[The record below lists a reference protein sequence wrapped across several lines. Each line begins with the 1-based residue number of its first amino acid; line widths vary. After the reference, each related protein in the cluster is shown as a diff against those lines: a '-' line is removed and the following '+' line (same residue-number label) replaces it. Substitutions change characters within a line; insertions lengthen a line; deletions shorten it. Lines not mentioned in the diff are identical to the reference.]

1 MATTV
6 GSHSVSTFATPVNG
20 GPLDANVVRGN
31 DNTIRTAY
39 VAHDADT
46 GIHVQSS
53 TLASRPSA
61 GTAGRK
67 WITADTGIYKLW
79 YDDGT
84 TWHEV
89 GASTIDVY
97 VLADENLVKGDVIK
111 ITGYNVGN
119 GAPRVAK
126 VSSASDVAFGIVN
139 GTIASGAVGYV
150 TNTGL
155 IIDVNTN
162 SFAIGDILY
171 PNTSG
176 GLTTTK
182 PTSGNYQPV
191 AFVLRSNQN
200 NGVLYV
206 EFSTP
211 RIVERSDNTASTVVL
226 RDASGNFSA
235 GTITAGALTSTGLVT
250 FASLKGTG
258 ATTVT
263 NILDEDTMSSDSA
276 TALATQQSIKAYV
289 DAQVATVDTLA
300 EVLANGNTTGANN
313 IIVTAGQKIT
323 TNTIDE
329 TTAGSGVTID
339 SVLLKD
345 DVVNAT
351 DIETGTISAND
362 GTTSATIAN
371 STGVMTIAS
380 SVLTTTDIN
389 GGTVD
394 GVTIGGASAG
404 AGTFTNLTASGTVNL
419 TGATVSNGG
428 SVTTIDINGGTID
441 GTTIGGASAAA
452 GTFTTINAT
461 SINATTFDMTNLE
474 VTNIK
479 AKDGTASMTIAD
491 TTGDVTVSAALV
503 ANGNVTLG
511 NATSDTITVGGS
523 FPTGTKLR
531 TDSSVGNTLAV
542 SAYDVDGTAYV
553 DLVTA
558 TASNTP
564 TLALTSTGVGSM
576 NNIAIGGTTPAA
588 GAFTT
593 LDASGDFAIATNKFT
608 VASASGNTAVAGTL
622 TTTGTLTS
630 NGNTVIGSDAADT
643 ITANAQFVTGTQLK
657 SAQSAGNTL
666 ALAAYDVDGTAYTS
680 LVTLTAGNTPTLT
693 MTSVGTGSLNNVTI
707 GGSTAAAGTFTNLTA
722 QTDLTI
728 GTDVVLSRGAA
739 NRLDL
744 ASGDSLN
751 IVSGN
756 ADINGALTVSGDL
769 TVDTSTL
776 KVDSS
781 GNRVLIGTTSAV
793 AVGGQ
798 TNKLQ
803 VVDVGGVTGGASMY
817 YYSADGGFNT
827 FNFAKSRGAT
837 DGSFTIVN
845 NNDAL
850 GSIIFAGADGSAFQA
865 AASIS
870 ARVNGAPS
878 AGDMP
883 GCLVFSTTADGASSP
898 TERARIDASGNLG
911 LGVTP
916 SAWDTLTAFQVKN
929 ASFSGFSTA
938 ATVAANAYYQF
949 PDWKYITTA
958 AAGYYTTSGGSHE
971 WYSAASGTAGN
982 TITFGSAK
990 MTLDASGNL
999 LVGTTTSG
1007 GLLTLKNSNP
1017 SASLISIQSYANT
1030 NEIGDISF
1038 DQATDLFVI
1047 SHKLAAGGITFQTNS
1062 TERARIDASG
1072 NLGVGT
1078 ASPTAYSGYSTL
1090 AVNGSNGGQID
1101 LMVGGAN
1108 KGALFSSSTGIFLQ
1122 STSGSSL
1129 PLVFRTD
1136 STERARITSGG
1147 YFKASNTGT
1156 YANATGSYHE
1166 LRTDLTNAYILYAQN
1181 TASSIPY
1188 GIYIKYT
1195 AASPNAADNNFLYCE
1210 DSTAVRAIIRSNGGL
1225 ANYQSNNTDLS
1236 DIRTKTDIASLGSMW
1251 DKVAAL
1257 EIVSYKYVDQ
1267 THDDV
1272 NLGVIAQQVEAVE
1285 PVWVDSDGFGDTPE
1299 GEEPMKTVY
1308 TKDITFAAIK
1318 ALQEAMAR
1326 IEALEVEVAA
1336 LKAGA

>member
-31 DNTIRTAY
+31 DNTIRSAY

-67 WITADTGIYKLW
+67 WITADTGIFKLW

-84 TWHEV
+84 IWHEV
-89 GASTIDVY
+89 GTSTIDVY
-97 VLADENLVKGDVIK
+97 VLAGEALVKGDIVK
-111 ITGYNVGN
+111 VTGYNVGN
-119 GAPRVAK
+119 GAPVVAK
-126 VSSASDVAFGIVN
+126 VASASDVAFGIVN
-139 GTIASGAVGYV
+139 GTIMNGAVGYV

-155 IIDVNTN
+155 IIDLNTN

-191 AFVLRSNQN
+191 AFVLRSNSN

-206 EFSTP
+206 EFSAP
-211 RIVERSDNTASTVVL
+211 RIVERSDNTVNTVVL

-235 GTITAGALTSTGLVT
+235 GTITAGGLTSTGLVT

-263 NILDEDTMSSDSA
+263 NILDEDNMASDSA

-313 IIVTAGQKIT
+313 IIVTSGQKVT

-329 TTAGSGVTID
+329 TTSGSGVTID

-362 GTTSATIAN
+362 GTSSATIAD
-371 STGVMTIAS
+371 STGVMTIPS

-404 AGTFTNLTASGTVNL
+404 AATFTNVTASGTVNL

-441 GTTIGGASAAA
+441 GTTIGGAVAAA

-461 SINATTFDMTNLE
+461 AVNATTFDMTNLE

-491 TTGDVTVSAALV
+491 TTGNVAVSTAFA

-511 NATSDTITVGGS
+511 DATSDTITVGGS

-531 TDSSVGNTLAV
+531 TTQSVGNTLAV

-576 NNIAIGGTTPAA
+576 NNIAIGGSTPAA

-593 LDASGDFAIATNKFT
+593 VDASGDVAVATNKFT
-608 VASASGNTAVAGTL
+608 VAAATGNTAVAGTL
-622 TTTGTLTS
+622 TAEGTLTS
-630 NGNTVIGSDAADT
+630 NGDTVLGNAATDT
-643 ITANAQFVTGTQLK
+643 ITATAQFVTGTQLK
-657 SAQSAGNTL
+657 SAQSSGNTL

-751 IVSGN
+751 VVSGDYQIGGTSVLSSN
-756 ADINGALTVSGDL
+756 TLGSGVTASSLTSVGTLSSLTVSGDL

-776 KVDSS
+776 KVDSTN
-781 GNRVLIGTTSAV
+781 NRVGIGTASPQATLQVDGGTVTADTYFERISWTDSGGTRKGLLGFFSNSGADYRGFIGADNNGTMYLG
-793 AVGGQ
+793 AVGG
-798 TNKLQ
+798 
-803 VVDVGGVTGGASMY
+803 GGIQFKG
-817 YYSADGGFNT
+817 
-827 FNFAKSRGAT
+827 
-837 DGSFTIVN
+837 
-845 NNDAL
+845 
-850 GSIIFAGADGSAFQA
+850 
-865 AASIS
+865 
-870 ARVNGAPS
+870 NGPS
-878 AGDMP
+878 
-883 GCLVFSTTADGASSP
+883 STTQMTLDG
-898 TERARIDASGNLG
+898 SGNLG

-916 SAWDTLTAFQVKN
+916 PAWESGTQSLNIGSGTTLWN
-929 ASFSGFSTA
+929 PGSG
-938 ATVAANAYYQF
+938 
-949 PDWKYITTA
+949 
-958 AAGYYTTSGGSHE
+958 TTSRLVTNAFRPTGGS
-971 WYSAASGTAGN
+971 YTLRNNGAASMYEQSGN
-982 TITFGSAK
+982 VHAWYNVASGSANDTFTFTQA

-999 LVGTTTSG
+999 GLGATSGLVSRIDFGTT
-1007 GLLTLKNSNP
+1007 
-1017 SASLISIQSYANT
+1017 AANT
-1030 NEIGDISF
+1030 AQII
-1038 DQATDLFVI
+1038 ALY
-1047 SHKLAAGGITFQTNS
+1047 
-1062 TERARIDASG
+1062 RSG
-1072 NLGVGT
+1072 NSRSGIGMDSVTAATRIYAPTNDPALIVGHV
-1078 ASPTAYSGYSTL
+1078 SNSDGST
-1090 AVNGSNGGQID
+1090 
-1101 LMVGGAN
+1101 
-1108 KGALFSSSTGIFLQ
+1108 F
-1122 STSGSSL
+1122 
-1129 PLVFRTD
+1129 
-1136 STERARITSGG
+1136 TERARITGDGFLLVGKNAVDDSVQGVEITNVGTTSFTRATNFVLNVNRTGNDGILVIFKQDTVQEGDISVSGSTVSYNG
-1147 YFKASNTGT
+1147 GHLARYSQTADGQRIELTKGTVMSNLDQMAVWIDPKTGEPQFNEQLNCMKVSDVEGDPNVAGVFVNWDNDDDTFTNDMNIAMTGDMIIRIAEGVTVQRGDLLMSAGDGTAKPQGDDIVRGKTIAKVTSNHVTCT
-1156 YANATGSYHE
+1156 YEDGSYCVPCV
-1166 LRTDLTNAYILYAQN
+1166 L
-1181 TASSIPY
+1181 
-1188 GIYIKYT
+1188 
-1195 AASPNAADNNFLYCE
+1195 
-1210 DSTAVRAIIRSNGGL
+1210 
-1225 ANYQSNNTDLS
+1225 
-1236 DIRTKTDIASLGSMW
+1236 
-1251 DKVAAL
+1251 
-1257 EIVSYKYVDQ
+1257 
-1267 THDDV
+1267 
-1272 NLGVIAQQVEAVE
+1272 
-1285 PVWVDSDGFGDTPE
+1285 
-1299 GEEPMKTVY
+1299 
-1308 TKDITFAAIK
+1308 
-1318 ALQEAMAR
+1318 MAC
-1326 IEALEVEVAA
+1326 
-1336 LKAGA
+1336 